1 MEPYKMEVPL
11 GIPGIVGNSEE
22 LRKVLDLMQQAAP
35 TLAPVLIHGESGTGK
50 ELIARVLHSVSP
62 RRQGPFVPLN
72 CAAIPE
78 TLLESELFGYE
89 RGSFS
94 GAYKRRLGRFEAANH
109 GTLFLDEVGDI
120 SPSLQAKL
128 LRVLQDGEIQRIG
141 SDLSHRVD
149 VRIVAATHRNLQQ
162 WVKEGRFREDLYYRL
177 NVINLA
183 VPPLRER
190 IEDVPF
196 LINHFVQKFSLENNR
211 VIKGITGPTLHL
223 LLAYRF
229 PGNIRELEN
238 IMYRAVIL
246 ARGEWITPGDLPQGV
261 RDTVEI
267 GLPLAVPRTNLELK
281 KAKALARQEA
291 AEHIEKMFLTKL
303 LTRHQ
308 GKVSQAASEAGI
320 NRSLLQ
326 QMMSR
331 HRLDPKNFKL

>member
-1 MEPYKMEVPL
+1 
-11 GIPGIVGNSEE
+11 
-22 LRKVLDLMQQAAP
+22 
-35 TLAPVLIHGESGTGK
+35 
-50 ELIARVLHSVSP
+50 
-62 RRQGPFVPLN
+62 
-72 CAAIPE
+72 
-78 TLLESELFGYE
+78 
-89 RGSFS
+89 
-94 GAYKRRLGRFEAANH
+94 
-109 GTLFLDEVGDI
+109 
-120 SPSLQAKL
+120 
-128 LRVLQDGEIQRIG
+128 
-141 SDLSHRVD
+141 

-331 HRLDPKNFKL
+331 HRLDPKNFKS